1 MNIGQVKYSY
11 IYLIKPRWF
20 LFSHQV
26 RCWSRMSEI
35 YTGNRFK
42 YLLDI
47 STNIDVVSW
56 QWGVRVYRFDHQ
68 RSLHRMHWCFLTALG
83 KAVSWINDLVFI
95 NKMFVIDQVLSSAL
109 RTVCKDEFLI
119 FLSDFC
125 HYFRLLGNKNVKKIF
140 SDIPQCLSPRYS
152 LSQFYSKN
160 SSHYHVSW
168 RGARGRRQY
177 TKVGEEGGG
186 VNFLVAA
193 FLHFS
198 ILFKTK
204 YLSLF
209 PWKSDASES

>member
-1 MNIGQVKYSY
+1 MRSESLQI
-11 IYLIKPRWF
+11 
-20 LFSHQV
+20 
-26 RCWSRMSEI
+26 WSSEI
-35 YTGNRFK
+35 TPSHALVLPNRIRESC
-42 YLLDI
+42 LLNKW
-47 STNIDVVSW
+47 SCFHQQDVCHRP
-56 QWGVRVYRFDHQ
+56 GV
-68 RSLHRMHWCFLTALG
+68 
-83 KAVSWINDLVFI
+83 I
-95 NKMFVIDQVLSSAL
+95 L
-109 RTVCKDEFLI
+109 RTPHSMQRWIFN

-177 TKVGEEGGG
+177 AKVGEEGGG